1 MHKPQESSILY
12 ILNIAGSAGSKML
25 MNKPQLNKISQ
36 ALFVRDIYPAI
47 SPSSCGLF
55 SPDV

>member
-25 MNKPQLNKISQ
+25 MMDAPASVKKLSVRVQQ
-36 ALFVRDIYPAI
+36 ATTE
-47 SPSSCGLF
+47 
-55 SPDV
+55 